1 MLRFVFTLALA
12 AGLAPAAQVTSGGR
26 LVDARPAVL
35 PGANVSGQVLDS
47 HELLQNPGFESGS
60 MSPWETTNWIVTA
73 TYPHS
78 GTYCACD
85 VGNYFIT
92 QGVDTTPGSEV
103 QSVTFWSRQP
113 DQQAAQAYDFLYSD
127 GSFEEFGNSP
137 TANWQQFDVTSHL
150 NRGKSLVGF
159 RIWGYSGGGPGPDS
173 SYVDDV
179 SILVPVQH
187 DVAVTE
193 ITCPRDTIALDSLY
207 IPACRVR
214 NLGNVAESV
223 QTVMAIGHVG
233 IAPYYSDTASANVGP
248 GDSADVQFGPY
259 QPDSAVQH
267 QVSAWTNLASDTNRM
282 NDTLRQFFWVS
293 GVVAVAQQ
301 QPAISLARRGATVM
315 TAAAMRSIMA
325 SHECTV
331 RDASGR
337 LAVEPRPG
345 VYFVQTAGLVRKVI
359 VSR

>member
-12 AGLAPAAQVTSGGR
+12 AGLAPAAPVITGGY
-26 LVDARPAVL
+26 AVGVSSIL
-35 PGANVSGQVLDS
+35 RGATAQEQLLDS
-47 HELLQNPGFESGS
+47 HELLQNPGFETGS
-60 MSPWETTNWIVTA
+60 ISPWVTGIWVVTA

-85 VGNYFIT
+85 VGNYSVM
-92 QGVDTTPGSEV
+92 QWVDTTPASQV
-103 QSVTFWSRQP
+103 QSVTFWTRQP
-113 DQQAAQAYDFLYSD
+113 DQPAAQAYDFLYAD
-127 GSFEEFGNSP
+127 GSYEEFGNSP

-179 SILVPVQH
+179 SILVTTTH

-193 ITCPRDTIALDSLY
+193 ITCPRDTIALDSTY
-207 IPACRVR
+207 IPVCRVA
-214 NLGNVAESV
+214 NLGTQAELV
-223 QTVMAIGHVG
+223 RTVMTIEHLGKL
-233 IAPYYSDTASANVGP
+233 APYYWDTTEVNVQPGDTA
-248 GDSADVQFGPY
+248 DVTFDPY
-259 QPDSAVQH
+259 QPDSGVRH
-267 QVSAWTNLASDTNRM
+267 EVSAWTTLANDTNRM

-293 GVVAVAQQ
+293 GVVAVAEQ

-325 SHECTV
+325 SYECTV

-345 VYFVQTAGLVRKVI
+345 VYFVRNAGLVRKVV